1 MNRLTR
7 GPTAKLLVAVLAA
20 SALTAGSTP
29 PQAERQERSWAQY
42 RILVDRNMFRS
53 DRRRI
58 FVASTRPSA
67 PVYDSD
73 GGIVL
78 TGIARHDGEF
88 VAFFEDTR
96 ANETARARVGQTVGK
111 GKVRRIT
118 LDEVEYEREGTVNRI
133 GIGRSLTGTRAV
145 VQVARR
151 ALVSPT
157 MPTFSGGAAASQPA
171 QPTATTG
178 PALRATSPSITTD
191 TDMSEVLELMRR
203 RREQELRR

>member
-1 MNRLTR
+1 MNHPTP

-20 SALTAGSTP
+20 SALTAASTP
-29 PQAERQERSWAQY
+29 PEVTQQERSWAQY

-58 FVASTRPSA
+58 FTASSRPSA
-67 PVYDSD
+67 PAYDSD

-88 VAFFEDTR
+88 VAFFENTR
-96 ANETARARVGQTVGK
+96 TNATARARVGQTVGK
-111 GKVRRIT
+111 GKVQRIT
-118 LDEVEYEREGTVNRI
+118 LDEVEYGREGTVTRI
-133 GIGRSLTGTRAV
+133 GIGHSLTGTKAV

-151 ALVSPT
+151 APARPA
-157 MPTFSGGAAASQPA
+157 MPAFSGGVVATRPA

-178 PALRATSPSITTD
+178 PALPVISPSITTD
-191 TDMSEVLELMRR
+191 DISEVLELMRR

>member
-1 MNRLTR
+1 MNHLAP

-20 SALTAGSTP
+20 SALTAVSTP
-29 PQAERQERSWAQY
+29 PEATQQERSWAQY

-58 FVASTRPSA
+58 FAASSRPSA
-67 PVYDSD
+67 PAYDSD

-96 ANETARARVGQTVGK
+96 TNATTRTRVGETVGK
-111 GKVRRIT
+111 GKVQRIT
-118 LDEVEYEREGTVNRI
+118 LDEVEYGREGTVRRI
-133 GIGRSLTGTRAV
+133 GIGHSLTGTRAV

-151 ALVSPT
+151 APAT
-157 MPTFSGGAAASQPA
+157 PTFSGGVAATRPA

-178 PALRATSPSITTD
+178 PALPVISPSTTTD
-191 TDMSEVLELMRR
+191 TDMSDVLEQMRR

>member
-1 MNRLTR
+1 MNHLTP

-20 SALTAGSTP
+20 SALTAVSTP
-29 PQAERQERSWAQY
+29 PEATQQDRSWAQY

-58 FVASTRPSA
+58 FAASSRPSA
-67 PVYDSD
+67 PAYDSD

-88 VAFFEDTR
+88 VAFFENTR
-96 ANETARARVGQTVGK
+96 TNATARARVDETVGK
-111 GKVRRIT
+111 GKVQRIT
-118 LDEVEYEREGTVNRI
+118 LDEVEYGREGTVRRI
-133 GIGRSLTGTRAV
+133 AIGHSLTGTRAV

-151 ALVSPT
+151 APPSPA
-157 MPTFSGGAAASQPA
+157 MPTFSGGVAATRPA

-178 PALRATSPSITTD
+178 PALPVMSPSITTD
-191 TDMSEVLELMRR
+191 PDMSEVLELMRR